1 MQSNILENRICLVT
15 GATRGIGRAVAQKLV
30 QMGGTVIGT
39 GTTDSGAES
48 ISEYLRDA
56 NGSGEGIKLDVTNME
71 SINTLSQSI
80 EEKYGTVTILVNNAG
95 ISRNNLLMRI
105 KDEEWEDVINTNLN
119 SVYRLCRTFIR
130 GMIKKREGR
139 IINISSVVGMVGN
152 IGQAHY
158 SAAKAGL
165 SGFSKSLAMETA
177 SRNIT
182 VNVIAPGFIETDMTT
197 ELDQKVKDHLLA
209 QIPTGRMGTVQEVAD
224 AVAFL
229 ASPASSYITGTTLCV
244 DGGMTRH

>member
-1 MQSNILENRICLVT
+1 MQSTILENRVCLVT
-15 GATRGIGRAVAQKLV
+15 GATRGIGRAVAQKLI
-30 QMGGTVIGT
+30 QMGGSVVGT

-48 ISEYLRDA
+48 ISEYLREA
-56 NGSGEGIKLDVTNME
+56 KGSGEGIKLDVTDME
-71 SINTLSQSI
+71 SINALAQSI
-80 EEKYGTVTILVNNAG
+80 EEKYGTVTVLVNNAG

-105 KDEEWEDVINTNLN
+105 KDEEWDDVINTNLN

-139 IINISSVVGMVGN
+139 IVNISSVVGMVGN

-209 QIPTGRMGTVQEVAD
+209 QIPAGRMGTAHEVAD

-229 ASPASSYITGTTLCV
+229 ASPASSYITGTILCV
-244 DGGMTRH
+244 DGGMTRR

>member
-1 MQSNILENRICLVT
+1 MSSGILENRICLVT
-15 GATRGIGRAVAQKLV
+15 GATRGIGRAVSEKLAM
-30 QMGGTVIGT
+30 MGGTVIGT

-48 ISEYLRDA
+48 ITKYLRNA
-56 NGSGEGIKLDVTNME
+56 NAAGEGVRLDVTNME
-71 SINTLSQSI
+71 SINATAQFI
-80 EEKYGTVTILVNNAG
+80 EKNYGAVTVLVNNAG

-105 KDEEWEDVINTNLN
+105 KDAEWDDVIDTNLN

-130 GMIKKREGR
+130 GMVKKREGR
-139 IINISSVVGMVGN
+139 IINVSSVVGMVGN

-182 VNVIAPGFIETDMTT
+182 VNVIAPGFIETDMTA

-209 QIPTGRMGTVQEVAD
+209 QVPAGRMGTVQEIAE

>member
-1 MQSNILENRICLVT
+1 MQSTILENRICLVT
-15 GATRGIGRAVAQKLV
+15 GATRGIGRAVAQKLA

-39 GTTDSGAES
+39 GTTDGGADS
-48 ISEYLRDA
+48 ISEYLQAA
-56 NGSGEGIKLDVTNME
+56 NVSGEGITLDVTNME
-71 SINTLSQSI
+71 SINALAQSI

-105 KDEEWEDVINTNLN
+105 KGEEWDDVIDTNLN

-152 IGQAHY
+152 IGQVHY

-209 QIPTGRMGTVQEVAD
+209 QIPAGRMGTVQEVAD

-229 ASPASSYITGTTLCV
+229 AAPASSYITGTILCV
-244 DGGMTRH
+244 DGGMTRR